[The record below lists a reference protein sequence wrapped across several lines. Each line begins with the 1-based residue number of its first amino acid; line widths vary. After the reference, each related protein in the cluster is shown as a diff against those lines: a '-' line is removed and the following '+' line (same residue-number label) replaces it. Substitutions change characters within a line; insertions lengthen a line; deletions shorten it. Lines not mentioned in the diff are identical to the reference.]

1 MEPGL
6 LLADPGTSKSTHTAN
21 PLLSF
26 PVACGRPSC
35 KLPNET
41 IELEEQDLT
50 ELILHRK
57 SHEHGNR
64 HTVFKHHRPASK
76 RKVLD
81 KFFSKSVRKV

>member
-21 PLLSF
+21 PLMSF

-57 SHEHGNR
+57 SQE
-64 HTVFKHHRPASK
+64 HHRPVSK